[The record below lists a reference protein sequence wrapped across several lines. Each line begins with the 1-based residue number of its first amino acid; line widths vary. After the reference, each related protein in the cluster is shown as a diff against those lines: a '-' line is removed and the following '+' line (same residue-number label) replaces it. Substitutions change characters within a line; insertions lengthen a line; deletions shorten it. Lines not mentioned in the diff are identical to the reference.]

1 MKYMIWKKVSLLC
14 FVLSM
19 TLTAGSVYAAQAEED
34 AFAIAVMEDE
44 VTFHTQ
50 LQQDALDAGAEHISE
65 YSNLGKDELSI
76 PEGITLNWTYESD
89 LLPEFYTVTL
99 SRNEDLSD
107 PLVLKAEGGSGTG
120 SCTVQNLMLGTDYYY
135 TISAGDIISDV
146 YSFTT
151 SSEGPRNLYVD
162 GVTNVRDIGG
172 WMTNSGGRIRQ
183 GLLIRCGELNEAE
196 STEPCITEEGVA
208 VMRDVLGV
216 KTEIDFR
223 RTEDNEQGGITE
235 SPLGSDINYYS
246 EPIGYI
252 TDISPDTESIAQTF
266 HLLAEEENYP
276 IIYHC
281 KIGTDR
287 TGLITYLIMGLCD
300 VSMEDI
306 YTDYAFSNLGQIEGK
321 RDPKRLDKM
330 VNDNFADF
338 MGDTPQETARNYLTS
353 IGITEEELD
362 CIVSI
367 LVEK

>member
-1 MKYMIWKKVSLLC
+1 MKQMLWKRASLLC
-14 FVLSM
+14 LVFAAAFSVS
-19 TLTAGSVYAAQAEED
+19 SVYAAQAEADPFVVTELG
-34 AFAIAVMEDE
+34 EN

-76 PEGITLNWTYESD
+76 PEGVTLEWGYEGD
-89 LLPEFYTVTL
+89 ILPETYTVLL
-99 SRNEDLSD
+99 SQEEDLSD
-107 PLVLKAEGGSGTG
+107 PLVIEVEGGSDEC
-120 SCTVQNLMLGTDYYY
+120 SCTVQNLMLGTEYYY
-135 TISAGDIISDV
+135 TISAGDTVSDV

-151 SSEGPRNLYVD
+151 SADGPRNLYVD

-172 WMTNSGGRIRQ
+172 WQTNDGGSIRQ

-196 STEPCITEEGVA
+196 TVEPCITEEGIS
-208 VMRDVLGV
+208 VMRDILGV

-235 SPLGSDINYYS
+235 SMLGSDINYYS

-252 TDISPDTESIAQTF
+252 TDISPDAASIAETF
-266 HLLAEEENYP
+266 HLMADRDNYP

-287 TGLITYLIMGLCD
+287 TGLITYLVLALCD
-300 VSMEDI
+300 VQMEDI
-306 YTDYAFSNLGQIEGK
+306 YIDYAFSNLGQIEGK

-330 VNDNFADF
+330 VNDNFAEY
-338 MGDTPQETARNYLTS
+338 MGDTPKETARNYLTS
-353 IGITEEELD
+353 IGVSEEELD
-362 CIVSI
+362 TIVSL
-367 LVEK
+367 LVER